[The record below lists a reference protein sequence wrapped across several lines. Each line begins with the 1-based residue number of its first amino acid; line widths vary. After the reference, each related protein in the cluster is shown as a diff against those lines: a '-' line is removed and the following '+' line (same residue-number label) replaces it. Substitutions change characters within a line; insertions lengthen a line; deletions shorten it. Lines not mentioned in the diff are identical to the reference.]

1 MYSIAEKRAK
11 EKFTEF
17 LRDGSYRVTPE
28 RFEVLA
34 AVLRTDDH
42 FDAETLYL
50 ALRASASKVSRA
62 TVYKTLA
69 LLHECGLV
77 SRHMFSP
84 GEFAQYEKTIDRPMH
99 DHMVCTRCNR
109 IIEFDNRSVVYLQKQ
124 LAHLHDFESHYHT
137 LQIFGT
143 CGDCRRARQ
152 NGSRP
157 HRNGNGSASGIAPKN
172 GSSLK
177 VTSDN

>member
-17 LRDGSYRVTPE
+17 LRDGSYRITPE
-28 RFEVLA
+28 RFDVLA

-50 ALRASASKVSRA
+50 SLRASGSKVSRA
-62 TVYKTLA
+62 TVYKTLS
-69 LLHECGLV
+69 LLHGCGLV

-84 GEFAQYEKTIDRPMH
+84 GEYAQYEKTIDRPMH
-99 DHMVCTRCNR
+99 DHMVCTRCNT
-109 IIEFDNRSVVYLQKQ
+109 ILEFDNRSVVYLQKQ
-124 LAHLHDFESHYHT
+124 LAHLHDFESSYHT
-137 LQIFGT
+137 LQIFGI

-152 NGSRP
+152 NG
-157 HRNGNGSASGIAPKN
+157 GSKTNSDRN

-177 VTSDN
+177 VPSAN

>member
-11 EKFTEF
+11 ERFTEF
-17 LRDGSYRVTPE
+17 LRDGSYRITPE

-50 ALRASASKVSRA
+50 ALRESGSKVSRA
-62 TVYKTLA
+62 TVYKTLS
-69 LLHECGLV
+69 LLHGCGLV
-77 SRHMFSP
+77 SRHMFTP

-109 IIEFDNRSVVYLQKQ
+109 IIEFDNRAVAYLQKQ
-124 LAHLHDFESHYHT
+124 LAHLHDFESTYHT

-143 CGDCRRARQ
+143 CSDCRRARAAA
-152 NGSRP
+152 P
-157 HRNGNGSASGIAPKN
+157 PKN
-172 GSSLK
+172 GSVLK
-177 VTSDN
+177 VPSAN

>member
-1 MYSIAEKRAK
+1 MYSTAEKRAK
-11 EKFTEF
+11 ERFTEF
-17 LRDGSYRVTPE
+17 LRDGSYRITPE

-42 FDAETLYL
+42 FDAEALYL
-50 ALRASASKVSRA
+50 SLRETGSKVSRA
-62 TVYKTLA
+62 TVYKTLS

-124 LAHLHDFESHYHT
+124 LAHLYDFESSYHT
-137 LQIFGT
+137 LQIFGV
-143 CGDCRRARQ
+143 CGDCRRGHR
-152 NGSRP
+152 NGPARP
-157 HRNGNGSASGIAPKN
+157 HRNGTSV
-172 GSSLK
+172 K
-177 VTSDN
+177 VTSEH